1 MSAAAA
7 DAGDWGAPAR
17 LLVTDGDARAA
28 LACVRAL
35 ARRGHTV
42 HVAAPGRRS
51 LASASRYAAGA
62 HDVGDPIGDP
72 RGYAERLVRTAEEI
86 RADAILPVTEVTLG
100 SIYAFGVAD
109 RCAVVC
115 PERAAYEAAVDKHAL
130 LERAARVGLT
140 GPRTVLFEDPA
151 LLSALPDSFRYPVV
165 LKSRRS
171 RFLRGNRWVAGEARV
186 VHGAGELSAAR
197 SAPGFAGGV
206 LLQEFVPGG
215 GEGVFL
221 LAERGR
227 AVARFAHRRVREKPP
242 TGGLSVLSE
251 AIAPDPELLA
261 GSERLLAD
269 LAFTGAAMVEFRRA
283 PGGPAYLMEVNP
295 RLWGSLQLAIDA
307 GVDFPSLLVA
317 LHRGAKP
324 PDARARLGTRTRWL
338 LGDVD
343 HLLICLR
350 RPAVRRELGKSVPA
364 LLRDFVRS
372 FFDGTRLEV
381 LRRDDWRPFAREILD
396 RLRL

>member
-1 MSAAAA
+1 
-7 DAGDWGAPAR
+7 
-17 LLVTDGDARAA
+17 
-28 LACVRAL
+28 
-35 ARRGHTV
+35 
-42 HVAAPGRRS
+42 
-51 LASASRYAAGA
+51 SRYAAGA

-100 SIYAFGVAD
+100 SVYAFGVAD
-109 RCAVVC
+109 RGGGGC

-197 SAPGFAGGV
+197 GAPGVAGGGRVVHGGGELSAARSAPGFAGGV

-221 LAERGR
+221 LAEHGR
-227 AVARFAHRRVREKPP
+227 AV
-242 TGGLSVLSE
+242 
-251 AIAPDPELLA
+251 
-261 GSERLLAD
+261 
-269 LAFTGAAMVEFRRA
+269 
-283 PGGPAYLMEVNP
+283 
-295 RLWGSLQLAIDA
+295 
-307 GVDFPSLLVA
+307 
-317 LHRGAKP
+317 
-324 PDARARLGTRTRWL
+324 
-338 LGDVD
+338 
-343 HLLICLR
+343 
-350 RPAVRRELGKSVPA
+350 
-364 LLRDFVRS
+364 
-372 FFDGTRLEV
+372 
-381 LRRDDWRPFAREILD
+381 
-396 RLRL
+396 